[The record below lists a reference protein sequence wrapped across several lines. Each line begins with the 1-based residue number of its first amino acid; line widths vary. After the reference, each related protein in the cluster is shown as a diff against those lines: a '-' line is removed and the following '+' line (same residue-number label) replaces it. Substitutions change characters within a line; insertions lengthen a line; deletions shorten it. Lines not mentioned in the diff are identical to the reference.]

1 MELENNISNEWKEV
15 QIGEANIHIGD
26 GNYSSK
32 YPKSSDFINVGV
44 PFISAGDFR
53 NGRIDSSKFRFISE
67 EQHCTLLKGQLK
79 RGDVLIVSRGNGV
92 GQVAYVEKEFEDCNI
107 NAQLVLLRCDNEE
120 VFNLFLYYLLYSP
133 NYQKIMANFTTG
145 SAQPQFTNQAIK
157 QIPISFPPLP
167 EQKAIAKILTA
178 FDDKIEL
185 LQSQNMTLETMAQT
199 IFKEWFGK
207 YKIGDELP
215 EGWRVDSLS
224 EIADFLNGLALQKYP
239 PKKGYET
246 LPVIKIRELKQ
257 GITSNTDRANTEL
270 DAKYIIDS
278 GDVLF
283 SWSGSLEVVIWQY
296 GKGALNQHLFKVS
309 SEIYP
314 KWFYYHWVLHHLKE
328 FKGIASSKATTMGHI
343 NRKHLDLAEVIIP
356 DKETFKK
363 LNFLFS
369 PILEKIENNQNLIQ
383 SLTKTRDTLLP
394 KLMSGQVR
402 VNNIKQT
409 ANA

>member
-1 MELENNISNEWKEV
+1 MRIENNIPKGWEETTLGESINL
-15 QIGEANIHIGD
+15 IGGGTPKTTIEEYWD
-26 GNYSSK
+26 GNIPWLSVVDFNNDNRWVSKTEKSITKLGLDKSSTKLLNKGDVIISARGTVGALAQLK
-32 YPKSSDFINVGV
+32 YPMTFNQSCYGIRQKEGVTAENFMFYLIKYSIQQINRNVHGAVFDTITKQTFDFID
-44 PFISAGDFR
+44 I
-53 NGRIDSSKFRFISE
+53 
-67 EQHCTLLKGQLK
+67 LL
-79 RGDVLIVSRGNGV
+79 
-92 GQVAYVEKEFEDCNI
+92 
-107 NAQLVLLRCDNEE
+107 
-120 VFNLFLYYLLYSP
+120 
-133 NYQKIMANFTTG
+133 
-145 SAQPQFTNQAIK
+145 
-157 QIPISFPPLP
+157 PPLP
-167 EQKAIAKILTA
+167 EQKAIANVLTA

-185 LQSQNMTLETMAQT
+185 LQAQNKTLETMAQT

-207 YKIGDELP
+207 YQIGDELP

-270 DAKYIIDS
+270 DEKYIIDS

-369 PILEKIENNQNLIQ
+369 PILEKIENNQNQLQ

-394 KLMSGQVR
+394 KLMSGMLR

-409 ANA
+409 ADA

>member
-1 MELENNISNEWKEV
+1 MGDGNNIPDGWMETTLGEVALIGSSKRIFFSEYVDKGIPFYRSKEIIQKQKGNNISTELFITDKKYDNLKKNFGAPKENDILLTSVGTLGIPYRVKKNEIFYFK
-15 QIGEANIHIGD
+15 D
-26 GNYSSK
+26 GNLTWFRDYQN
-32 YPKSSDFINVGV
+32 IE
-44 PFISAGDFR
+44 SA
-53 NGRIDSSKFRFISE
+53 
-67 EQHCTLLKGQLK
+67 
-79 RGDVLIVSRGNGV
+79 
-92 GQVAYVEKEFEDCNI
+92 
-107 NAQLVLLRCDNEE
+107 
-120 VFNLFLYYLLYSP
+120 FLYNWFLSSTGKHELNKITIGSTQSALTISGLKSIEILLPPIKEQIS
-133 NYQKIMANFTTG
+133 I
-145 SAQPQFTNQAIK
+145 TNI
-157 QIPISFPPLP
+157 INS
-167 EQKAIAKILTA
+167 

-185 LQSQNMTLETMAQT
+185 LQAQNKTLETIAKT

-207 YKIGDELP
+207 YQIGDELP

-270 DAKYIIDS
+270 DEKYIIDS

-328 FKGIASSKATTMGHI
+328 FKKIASSKATTMGHI

-402 VNNIKQT
+402 VNNITQT
-409 ANA
+409 ADA

>member
-1 MELENNISNEWKEV
+1 MRVENNIPEGWVETALGDISTRKQYGYTESASNEKIGPKFLRITDIQNDFISWDKVPYCPISDEDFTKYKLQVGDVVIARTGNSTGATATIKE
-15 QIGEANIHIGD
+15 NIHAVFASYLIRFQINKQLAD
-26 GNYSSK
+26 Y
-32 YPKSSDFINVGV
+32 DFI
-44 PFISAGDFR
+44 DF
-53 NGRIDSSKFRFISE
+53 
-67 EQHCTLLKGQLK
+67 
-79 RGDVLIVSRGNGV
+79 
-92 GQVAYVEKEFEDCNI
+92 
-107 NAQLVLLRCDNEE
+107 LLRSKLWDGFVNS
-120 VFNLFLYYLLYSP
+120 VKS
-133 NYQKIMANFTTG
+133 G
-145 SAQPQFTNQAIK
+145 SAQGGANANDFALF
-157 QIPISFPPLP
+157 PIYLPPLQ
-167 EQKAIAKILTA
+167 EQKAIAKVLTA
-178 FDDKIEL
+178 FDNKTEL
-185 LQSQNMTLETMAQT
+185 LQAQNKTLETMAQT

-207 YKIGDELP
+207 YQVGDELP
-215 EGWRVDSLS
+215 EGWVVSYLS

-239 PKKGYET
+239 PKKGHET

-270 DAKYIIDS
+270 DDKYVIDN

-343 NRKHLDLAEVIIP
+343 NRKHIDLAQVIVP
-356 DKETFKK
+356 DNKTFKR
-363 LNFLFS
+363 LDFLFS
-369 PILEKIENNQNLIQ
+369 PILEKLENNQTQIQ

-402 VNNIKQT
+402 VKNIKHT
-409 ANA
+409 ADA

>member
-1 MELENNISNEWKEV
+1 MGVVNNIPESWVETNLGDCINL
-15 QIGEANIHIGD
+15 IGGGTPKTTVDEYWDGD
-26 GNYSSK
+26 IPWLSVVDFNNDNRWVLKTEKSITQLGLDKSSTKLLNKGDVIISARGTVGALAQLK
-32 YPKSSDFINVGV
+32 YPMTFNQSCYGIRQKENVTSENFIFYLIKYSIQKISRNVHG
-44 PFISAGDFR
+44 A
-53 NGRIDSSKFRFISE
+53 
-67 EQHCTLLKGQLK
+67 
-79 RGDVLIVSRGNGV
+79 
-92 GQVAYVEKEFEDCNI
+92 
-107 NAQLVLLRCDNEE
+107 
-120 VFNLFLYYLLYSP
+120 VFDTITRQTFDYINLFL
-133 NYQKIMANFTTG
+133 
-145 SAQPQFTNQAIK
+145 
-157 QIPISFPPLP
+157 PPLP
-167 EQKAIAKILTA
+167 EQKAIAKVLTA

-185 LQSQNMTLETMAQT
+185 LQAQNKTLETIAQT

-207 YKIGDELP
+207 YQVGDELP
-215 EGWRVDSLS
+215 EGWSVGKLS
-224 EIADFLNGLALQKYP
+224 EVANFLNGLALQKYP
-239 PKKGYET
+239 PKKGCET

-270 DAKYIIDS
+270 DEKYIIDS

-309 SEIYP
+309 SELYP
-314 KWFYYHWVLHHLKE
+314 KWFYYHWVLHHLNE

-402 VNNIKQT
+402 VNNTKQT
-409 ANA
+409 ADA

>member
-1 MELENNISNEWKEV
+1 MGVENNIPEGWRKVVLGEV
-15 QIGEANIHIGD
+15 AEKIFSGGTPNTRKSEYWN
-26 GNYSSK
+26 GNYNWLSSGETSSR
-32 YPKSSDFINVGV
+32 YINDTTKSISKIGIDNSSTRLALKNDIVIATAGQGKTRGQSSFLKIDAYINQSVIAVRGLKNM
-44 PFISAGDFR
+44 ISNKWLFYNISLR
-53 NGRIDSSKFRFISE
+53 YNELRFISE
-67 EQHCTLLKGQLK
+67 SNSI
-79 RGDVLIVSRGNGV
+79 RGSLTTKMIGDLI
-92 GQVAYVEKEFEDCNI
+92 K
-107 NAQLVLLRCDNEE
+107 L
-120 VFNLFLYYLLYSP
+120 NL
-133 NYQKIMANFTTG
+133 
-145 SAQPQFTNQAIK
+145 
-157 QIPISFPPLP
+157 PPLT
-167 EQKAIAKILTA
+167 EQKAIAKVLTA

-185 LQSQNMTLETMAQT
+185 LQAQNKTLETMAQT
-199 IFKEWFGK
+199 IFNEWFGK
-207 YKIGDELP
+207 YQIGDELP
-215 EGWRVDSLS
+215 EGWRVGSLS

-270 DAKYIIDS
+270 DEKYIIDS

-369 PILEKIENNQNLIQ
+369 PILEKIENNQNQLQ

-402 VNNIKQT
+402 VNHQKLQIS
-409 ANA
+409 

>member
-1 MELENNISNEWKEV
+1 M
-15 QIGEANIHIGD
+15 G
-26 GNYSSK
+26 
-32 YPKSSDFINVGV
+32 
-44 PFISAGDFR
+44 
-53 NGRIDSSKFRFISE
+53 
-67 EQHCTLLKGQLK
+67 
-79 RGDVLIVSRGNGV
+79 
-92 GQVAYVEKEFEDCNI
+92 VEKNIPEGWVETTLGDLIEVKHGFAFKGEFITEVPYNEILVTPGNFKVGGGFKSAKFKYYSGDIPEDYVLKSKDIIVTMTDLSKEGDTLGYSARVPTDKKTYLHNQRI
-107 NAQLVLLRCDNEE
+107 GLVLFKNEKLDKEFAYWFLRTRHYQKSMVNSSTGSTVSHTSPNRIKEYS
-120 VFNLFLYYLLYSP
+120 FNLPS
-133 NYQKIMANFTTG
+133 
-145 SAQPQFTNQAIK
+145 
-157 QIPISFPPLP
+157 LP
-167 EQKAIAKILTA
+167 EQKAIAKVLTA
-178 FDDKIEL
+178 FDDKIEI
-185 LQSQNMTLETMAQT
+185 LQAQNKTLETMAQN

-207 YKIGDELP
+207 YQIGDELP

-409 ANA
+409 ADA

>member
-1 MELENNISNEWKEV
+1 MGVENNTPEGWTETTLGDLVERITKGTTPKIFSSEKNDINYIKSDALNYNGFLDKGRFVKISNETNNKLKRSQLKV
-15 QIGEANIHIGD
+15 DDILLSMAGEKLGKTGII
-26 GNYSSK
+26 K
-32 YPKSSDFINVGV
+32 
-44 PFISAGDFR
+44 
-53 NGRIDSSKFRFISE
+53 
-67 EQHCTLLKGQLK
+67 EQHLPANTNQAVAIITVNRKRVRYEFIWYTLRNNNTVKYFKTIPSQ
-79 RGDVLIVSRGNGV
+79 
-92 GQVAYVEKEFEDCNI
+92 
-107 NAQLVLLRCDNEE
+107 
-120 VFNLFLYYLLYSP
+120 
-133 NYQKIMANFTTG
+133 
-145 SAQPQFTNQAIK
+145 SAQPNINFQEIRSL
-157 QIPISFPPLP
+157 PINLPTLP
-167 EQKAIAKILTA
+167 EQKAIAKVLTA

-185 LQSQNMTLETMAQT
+185 LQAQNKTLETMAQT

-207 YKIGDELP
+207 YQIGDELP
-215 EGWRVDSLS
+215 EGWRVRSLS

-257 GITSNTDRANTEL
+257 GITSDTDRANTEL
-270 DAKYIIDS
+270 DEKYIIDS

-328 FKGIASSKATTMGHI
+328 FKKIASSKATTMGHI

-369 PILEKIENNQNLIQ
+369 PILEKIENNQNQLQ